1 MDPVDG
7 DGRGAHSFYASGGDR
22 THRQVSAMRRIE
34 KAHATQS
41 QVELLA
47 LLQRER
53 YRLCRNVR
61 GDTAKTS
68 GEITLSPAD
77 TLGSAIL

>member
-1 MDPVDG
+1 MVTGVERTPFMPL
-7 DGRGAHSFYASGGDR
+7 ADR
-22 THRQVSAMRRIE
+22 THRQVSAMRRIK

-53 YRLCRNVR
+53 YRLVVMSEATRLKQ
-61 GDTAKTS
+61 AEK
-68 GEITLSPAD
+68 
-77 TLGSAIL
+77 